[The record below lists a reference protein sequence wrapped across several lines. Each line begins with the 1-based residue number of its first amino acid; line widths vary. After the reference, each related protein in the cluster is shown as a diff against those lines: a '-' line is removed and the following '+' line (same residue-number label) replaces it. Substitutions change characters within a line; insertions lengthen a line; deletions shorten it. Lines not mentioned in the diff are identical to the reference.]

1 MGSPSSTCDA
11 ICFGVNLGRFLLVF
25 DIVPVFMVD
34 LSTEDKSIFVNQQLD
49 WSVCASGFT
58 KNVPG
63 IEINSLWRVSSVE
76 LISP

>member
-1 MGSPSSTCDA
+1 MGFPPSTCDA
-11 ICFGVNLGRFLLVF
+11 ICFGVELGRFLLVV
-25 DIVPVFMVD
+25 DIVPIFMVD
-34 LSTEDKSIFVNQQLD
+34 LGTENKSIFVKQQLD

-76 LISP
+76 LISH

>member
-1 MGSPSSTCDA
+1 
-11 ICFGVNLGRFLLVF
+11 
-25 DIVPVFMVD
+25 MVD

-49 WSVCASGFT
+49 WSACASAFT
-58 KNVPG
+58 KNVPD

>member
-1 MGSPSSTCDA
+1 
-11 ICFGVNLGRFLLVF
+11 
-25 DIVPVFMVD
+25 MVD
-34 LSTEDKSIFVNQQLD
+34 LSTEDKSIFVKQQLD

-76 LISP
+76 LISH